1 MTVREFLAHKTPGKS
16 RVFAIDTDE
25 PQVLEAVTTLGADD
39 LHRTDSLLDGL
50 NVHLLTRDENDLNE
64 LLAGFPDAV
73 RIGVRDFIDRR
84 CPEPPPGVFGEFGPV
99 ERVRLMYLDGEDM
112 EEFVQAA
119 YLVDLGIRLTNEAD
133 ARGRVDWELELLTE
147 EATVP
152 PGAEPRTWAL
162 PDAPLLFTWISKYA
176 KGDAVTNAVEVA
188 LEASADG
195 HWVRLHSFEHNGA
208 SELRVDVF
216 DVPPPVIEEA

>member
-25 PQVLEAVTTLGADD
+25 PQFLEAVTTLGADD

-50 NVHLLTRDENDLNE
+50 NVHLLTRDENDLDE
-64 LLAGFPDAV
+64 LLAAFPDAV
-73 RIGVRDFIDRR
+73 RIGVRDFLTRR
-84 CPEPPPGVFGEFGPV
+84 CPAPPPGVFGEFGPV
-99 ERVRLMYLDGEDM
+99 ERVRLMYLDGDDV
-112 EEFVQAA
+112 EEYVQAA
-119 YLVDLGIRLTNEAD
+119 YLVDLGIRVTNEAD

-147 EATVP
+147 EATVA

-176 KGDAVTNAVEVA
+176 KGNAVTNAVEVA

-195 HWVRLHSFEHNGA
+195 HWVRLHTFEHNGA
-208 SELRVDVF
+208 GELRVDVF